1 MQFYLEFF
9 FLKINKKLKTILSL
23 VQINFII
30 YVILATSIFLFLNF
44 AATGCVI
51 YPIEITCASNY
62 FEWALD
68 SDVVQSLNFVYEV
81 WSKGGLGP
89 GFSVDNQ
96 NEYIQNLN
104 WVPNWTN
111 VYFIGKF
118 SDYIFVTILIIF
130 IYAMLFFQGFILLK
144 KNKFKKK

>member
-1 MQFYLEFF
+1 M
-9 FLKINKKLKTILSL
+9 
-23 VQINFII
+23 
-30 YVILATSIFLFLNF
+30 
-44 AATGCVI
+44 
-51 YPIEITCASNY
+51 
-62 FEWALD
+62 
-68 SDVVQSLNFVYEV
+68 QSLNFVYEV

-96 NEYIQNLN
+96 NEYIKYLN

-130 IYAMLFFQGFILLK
+130 IYGCFFFKELFYSKKINLK
-144 KNKFKKK
+144 KNESYLFFIF